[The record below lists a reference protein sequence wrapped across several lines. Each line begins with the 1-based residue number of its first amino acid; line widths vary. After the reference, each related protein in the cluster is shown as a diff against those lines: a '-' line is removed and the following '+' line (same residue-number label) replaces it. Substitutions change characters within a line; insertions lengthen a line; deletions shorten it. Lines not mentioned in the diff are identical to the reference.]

1 MQETLAFDKNKMQ
14 SKPDSDKPW
23 QMLWFFYMSTNC
35 LVFHGSLEVHSHNLV
50 EKSSHLC
57 EVEGVMAR
65 LFLSQ

>member
-1 MQETLAFDKNKMQ
+1 MQETVAFDKNKTQ

-23 QMLWFFYMSTNC
+23 QTSRSFYTSKSC
-35 LVFHGSLEVHSHNLV
+35 LVFRGSLEVQSRSLV

-57 EVEGVMAR
+57 EVEGVMAQ